1 MERVYF
7 IIKIL
12 FSGYSIQTV
21 MSLINDVKFVISNL
35 DYEINL
41 ISNGDDSFL
50 QGSALHVNKSNLL
63 HTCSNNLI

>member
-7 IIKIL
+7 IVKIL

-41 ISNGDDSFL
+41 YQMEMILFCKEV
-50 QGSALHVNKSNLL
+50 HFM
-63 HTCSNNLI
+63 LIKVICYVLVLII